1 MIIANNTM
9 AMNGY
14 RSYYNNTLSMGK
26 SLEKLSSGYRINRAA
41 DDAAGL
47 VISENLRAQ
56 ISGLKVATRNA
67 QDGVSLAQTAEGAL
81 QEVNGILGRMRD
93 LALQASNGSNTVN
106 ARCASNDEYQ
116 QLKAEIQRIGSFT
129 TFGGLN
135 LFSATAAGS
144 FYAGVTFQVG
154 PNNAGSI
161 TLTIQTLNF
170 SSVNT
175 VAFFTTSRIDSA
187 TFALSTIALLDTAI
201 DNVGDRR
208 GLLGSFQNR
217 LESTIRSNMNAAE
230 NVQAA
235 ESRLRD
241 TDMAQEMTTLT
252 KFQIL
257 QQASTAMLSQAQS
270 LPQSVLRLLG

>member
-1 MIIANNTM
+1 MRIQNNTM
-9 AMNGY
+9 ALNAY
-14 RSYYNNTLSMGK
+14 RTYFNNSIGMGK

-47 VISENLRAQ
+47 VISQNMRAQ
-56 ISGLKVATRNA
+56 ISGTNVAVRNA

-81 QEVNGILGRMRD
+81 QEINDLLQRMRD
-93 LALQASNGSNTVN
+93 LALQASNGTNTVN

-116 QLKAEIQRIGSFT
+116 QLKQEIQRIGSFT
-129 TFGGLN
+129 TYGSLN
-135 LFSATAAGS
+135 LFSATAAAS

-154 PNNAGSI
+154 PNASDRI
-161 TLTIQTLNF
+161 VLTIQTLNF

-187 TFALSTIALLDTAI
+187 TFALSVLTLLDTAI

-217 LESTIRSNMNAAE
+217 LESTIRSGMNAVE
-230 NVQAA
+230 NLQAA

-252 KFQIL
+252 KYQIL
-257 QQASTAMLSQAQS
+257 QQASTAMLGQAQN
-270 LPQSVLRLLG
+270 LPQSVLSLLQ

>member
-1 MIIANNTM
+1 MIIANNTG
-9 AMNGY
+9 ALNAY
-14 RSYYNNTLSMGK
+14 RSYYNNALGMGK

-47 VISENLRAQ
+47 VISQNLRAQ
-56 ISGLKVATRNA
+56 ISGTVVATRNA
-67 QDGVSLAQTAEGAL
+67 QDGISLAQTAEGTL
-81 QEVNGILGRMRD
+81 QEVNDILQRMRD
-93 LALQASNGSNTVN
+93 LSIQSSNGTNTVN
-106 ARCASNDEYQ
+106 ARCASNDEFQ
-116 QLKAEIQRIGSFT
+116 NLKAEIQRIGSFS

-135 LFSATAAGS
+135 LFSATVAANFS
-144 FYAGVTFQVG
+144 TGVTFQVG

-161 TLTIQTLNF
+161 VLRIATLNAG
-170 SSVNT
+170 SVGAMMLAT
-175 VAFFTTSRIDSA
+175 ARIDSA
-187 TFALSTIALLDTAI
+187 TFALAQIAALDLAI

-217 LESTIRSNMNAAE
+217 LESTVRSNMNAVE

-241 TDMAQEMTTLT
+241 TDMAQEMTTMT

-257 QQASTAMLSQAQS
+257 QQASTAMLGQAQN

>member
-1 MIIANNTM
+1 MIIANNTG
-9 AMNGY
+9 ALNAY
-14 RSYYNNTLSMGK
+14 RSYYNNALGMGK

-47 VISENLRAQ
+47 VISQNLRAQ
-56 ISGLKVATRNA
+56 ISGMVVATRNA
-67 QDGVSLAQTAEGAL
+67 QDGVSLAQTAEGTL
-81 QEVNGILGRMRD
+81 QEVNDILQRMRD
-93 LALQASNGSNTVN
+93 LSIQSSNGTNTVN
-106 ARCASNDEYQ
+106 ARCASNDEFQ
-116 QLKAEIQRIGSFT
+116 NLKAEIQRIGSFS

-135 LFSATAAGS
+135 LFSATTAAN
-144 FYAGVTFQVG
+144 FATGVTFQVG

-161 TLTIQTLNF
+161 VLRIATLNAG
-170 SSVNT
+170 SVGAMMLAT
-175 VAFFTTSRIDSA
+175 ARIDSA
-187 TFALSTIALLDTAI
+187 TFALAQIAALDLAI

-217 LESTIRSNMNAAE
+217 LESTVRSNMNAVE

-241 TDMAQEMTTLT
+241 TDMASEMTTMT

-257 QQASTAMLSQAQS
+257 QQASTAMLSQAQN